1 VSAIRDWRFCL
12 GLSRNQWESMGRFF
26 TSNSA
31 RPARPPKVRVWADS
45 IDKVPAPRRKM
56 GHVNV
61 LASEEGDLLSC
72 LNQLH
77 RVIYGEASLSLE
89 PPPVL
94 NALNFLG
101 ERSSKLI

>member
-1 VSAIRDWRFCL
+1 
-12 GLSRNQWESMGRFF
+12 
-26 TSNSA
+26 
-31 RPARPPKVRVWADS
+31 
-45 IDKVPAPRRKM
+45 M

-61 LASEEGDLLSC
+61 LASEESYLLSC

-77 RVIYGEASLSLE
+77 RVIYGEASPSLE

-101 ERSSKLI
+101 ARSSNLI